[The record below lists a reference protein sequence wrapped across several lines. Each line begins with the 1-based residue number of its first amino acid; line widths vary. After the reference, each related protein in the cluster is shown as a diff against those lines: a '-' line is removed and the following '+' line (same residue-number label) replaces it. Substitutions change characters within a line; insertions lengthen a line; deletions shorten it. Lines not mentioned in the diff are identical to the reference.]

1 MMFLAGRL
9 PGYVRGGVG
18 RLLRNVGTVTIVGC
32 CHCFRRI
39 LRCCFLLWL
48 LLMDL
53 NGVDD
58 NVLRVL
64 RNGVHTRRVGL
75 HILVRVFYGLLC
87 RVVEGEEGY
96 GGCSGYDDEEQTT

>member
-1 MMFLAGRL
+1 MMVLAGRL
-9 PGYVRGGVG
+9 SGYVRGGVG
-18 RLLRNVGTVTIVGC
+18 RLLRNVGTITIVGC
-32 CHCFRRI
+32 CYYCRCV
-39 LRCCFLLWL
+39 LRCCFLLRL

-58 NVLRVL
+58 DVLRVL

-75 HILVRVFYGLLC
+75 HILVRVLYGLLR
-87 RVVEGEEGY
+87 RVVEGKEGH